1 MLSSLSLLGK
11 VALFGSL
18 AAMLAAGAA
27 VMKHEYDAGII
38 AKVAAQQSAAVLA
51 AERADNAKIVAA
63 LQVRAAQAEAQAA
76 SISATKEAIDHA
88 TPSTFSC
95 IRSAAGR
102 VTLNSMR
109 PANSGHGG
117 SAPRA
122 ASRP

>member
-1 MLSSLSLLGK
+1 MLSSFSLLGK

-51 AERADNAKIVAA
+51 AEQADSAKIIAA
-63 LQVRAAQAEAQAA
+63 LQDRAAQAEAQAA
-76 SISATKEAIDHA
+76 SIAATKEAIDHA

-95 IRSAAGR
+95 IRSPAGR
-102 VTLNSMR
+102 VALGSLR
-109 PANSGHGG
+109 PASGGHSG
-117 SAPRA
+117 SASRA
-122 ASRP
+122 SSRP